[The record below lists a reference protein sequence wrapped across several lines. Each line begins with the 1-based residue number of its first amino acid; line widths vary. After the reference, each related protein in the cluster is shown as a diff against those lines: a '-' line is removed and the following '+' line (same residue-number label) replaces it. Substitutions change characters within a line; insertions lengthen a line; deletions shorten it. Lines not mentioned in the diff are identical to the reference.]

1 MWDKA
6 AMEQEL
12 KILHRDVFRAGSV
25 IIREGT
31 SGSRAF
37 IVESGKVAIWRDV
50 DGKRHTLGVIGE
62 GGIFGEMALID
73 NQPRMASASAII
85 DTTCLVVGEE
95 IFKKKLAAA
104 DPFLVGLLRIFVRN
118 IRSLTEHYQAEESV
132 PADDNE
138 DR

>member
-1 MWDKA
+1 M
-6 AMEQEL
+6 
-12 KILHRDVFRAGSV
+12 
-25 IIREGT
+25 IIREGEP
-31 SGSRAF
+31 GSRAF

-50 DGKRHTLGVIGE
+50 GGRRHTLGVIGQ

-73 NQPRMASASAII
+73 NQPRMASASAVT

-95 IFKKKLAAA
+95 IFKKKLDAA
-104 DPFLVGLLRIFVRN
+104 DPFLVGLLRIFVSN